1 MTTIHT
7 LGLVGLGTMGANFA
21 RNLNDH
27 GARLVLLDTDGARAT
42 QLAQELGPS
51 SKAVETL
58 AALVRALP
66 RPRNLFLLVPAGDPV
81 DQALATL
88 IDLLE
93 PGDAMIDGGNSFW
106 RDTERRAR
114 RAAERD
120 IAFLGFGV
128 SGGADGARHGPAIM
142 AGGDTTAIARV
153 APIFRAVAAKHGDQP
168 CFVACGPGGAGHFVK
183 MVHNGIEYA
192 VMQLQAEIYALLR
205 DRGLAASQIADAFTR
220 YIAGDLGSFLLECA
234 IRALRAEE
242 SGGALVD
249 LVMDTASQKG
259 TGAWAAIAALELGVP
274 TPSLAEAV
282 FARCLSALRDERI
295 AASQELAPRARR
307 AILELEATID
317 HCGAALGAANVAIHA
332 QGFALME
339 AAARDHGWSLDL
351 GAVARA
357 WRNGCII
364 RSRLME
370 MIADSLA
377 GDPAPLNLLRL
388 PSIRREFDSREAG
401 YRQLM
406 READRQPLPV
416 LSASLAYVDGYR
428 QPRSGA
434 NLIAAQRDV
443 FGRHGFA
450 RLDKSGKFNAEWPS
464 A

>member
-21 RNLNDH
+21 RNLGEH
-27 GARLVLLDTDGARAT
+27 GARLVLLDTDRARAT
-42 QLAQELGPS
+42 RLAQELGPS

-58 AALVRALP
+58 AALVSALP
-66 RPRNLFLLVPAGDPV
+66 RPRNLLLLVPAGEAV

-142 AGGDTTAIARV
+142 AGGDKNAIARV
-153 APIFRAVAAKHGDQP
+153 APIFSAVAAKHCDQP

-205 DRGLAASQIADAFTR
+205 DRGLAAPQIADAFTR
-220 YIAGDLGSFLLECA
+220 YNAGDLGSFLLECA

-249 LVMDTASQKG
+249 LIMDTASQKG
-259 TGAWAAIAALELGVP
+259 TGAWAAIAALELGIP

-282 FARCLSALRDERI
+282 FARCLSALRDERL
-295 AASQELAPRARR
+295 AESQELAPRARR
-307 AILELEATID
+307 ATLDPEATLD
-317 HCGAALGAANVAIHA
+317 RCGAALGAANVAIHA

-339 AAARDHGWSLDL
+339 AASGEHGWSLDL

-364 RSRLME
+364 RSHLME
-370 MIADSLA
+370 VIADALA

-388 PSIRREFDSREAG
+388 PALRREFDAREAA

-406 READRQPLPV
+406 READQQPLPV

-450 RLDKSGKFNAEWPS
+450 RLDRPGRFNAEWPR

>member
-21 RNLNDH
+21 RNLSDH
-27 GARLVLLDTDGARAT
+27 GAKLVLLDTDHARAT

-51 SKAVETL
+51 SRAVETH

-66 RPRNLFLLVPAGDPV
+66 RPRNLFLLVPAGETV
-81 DQALATL
+81 DQALASL

-93 PGDAMIDGGNSFW
+93 PGDAIIDGGNSFW

-114 RAAERD
+114 KAAERS

-142 AGGDTTAIARV
+142 AGGDRAAVARV
-153 APIFRAVAAKHGDQP
+153 APIFSAVAAKHDDQP

-205 DRGLAASQIADAFTR
+205 DHGLAAPQIADAFAH
-220 YIAGDLGSFLLECA
+220 YNAGDLGSFLLECA

-242 SGGALVD
+242 NGGALVD
-249 LVMDTASQKG
+249 MIMDTASQKG
-259 TGAWAAIAALELGVP
+259 TGAWAAIAALELGIP

-295 AASQELAPRARR
+295 AASQERQALGRTATPDLQRT
-307 AILELEATID
+307 LEC
-317 HCGAALGAANVAIHA
+317 CGAALGAANAAIHA
-332 QGFALME
+332 QGFALMD
-339 AAARDHGWSLDL
+339 AASREHGWSLDL

-370 MIADSLA
+370 MIADGLT
-377 GDPAPLNLLRL
+377 GVPAPLNLLRL
-388 PSIRREFDSREAG
+388 PSIRHAFDSREAG

-406 READRQPLPV
+406 REAGQQPLPV

-434 NLIAAQRDV
+434 NLIAAQRDI

-450 RLDKSGKFNAEWPS
+450 RLDKPGKFNADWPS